1 MVYLLDLKITD
12 FCKYY
17 CRKEVFHCCRYSLPL
32 EKIVRMLSID
42 PKEVSTGKCHQYLL
56 GAVGPRPI
64 AFASTLD
71 SKGQPNLS
79 PFSFFNVFS
88 ANPPILVFSPARR
101 GRDNTVKHT
110 YLNVKATGEVV
121 INIVNF
127 DMVQQMSLSSTEYPE
142 GVNEFTKSGFTML
155 ESEKVRPFRVAE
167 SPAQFEC
174 KVLEVVELGSEGG
187 AGNLVICE
195 VLKMHFDENILGED
209 GYIDQ
214 HKIDQVA
221 RMGGNWYTRAN
232 MGMFEVPK
240 PLSKLGIGVDQI
252 PSEIKNSKVLTGNDL
267 GKLGNVEMLPTEAE
281 IKAFLMENEQAAQIV
296 KTGDTEKRHLQA
308 QLFLEKNEPLKAWK
322 ILLAKTI

>member
-1 MVYLLDLKITD
+1 
-12 FCKYY
+12 
-17 CRKEVFHCCRYSLPL
+17 
-32 EKIVRMLSID
+32 MLTID

-64 AFASTLD
+64 AFASTID
-71 SKGQPNLS
+71 EHGRPNLS

-88 ANPPILVFSPARR
+88 ANPPILIFSPARR

-110 YLNVKATGEVV
+110 YLNAKSTGEVV

-127 DMVQQMSLSSTEYPE
+127 NMVQQASLSSTEYAE
-142 GVNEFTKSGFTML
+142 GVNEFEKAGFTML
-155 ESEKVRPFRVAE
+155 ESDIVKPFRVAE

-174 KVLEVVELGSEGG
+174 IIKEVIELGSEGG

-195 VLKMHFDENILGED
+195 VVKMHLDESILDETGF
-209 GYIDQ
+209 IDQ

-240 PLSKLGIGVDQI
+240 PLSTIGIGVDAI
-252 PSEIKNSKVLTGNDL
+252 SEEIRSSKVLTGNDL
-267 GKLGNVEMLPTEAE
+267 GKLGNVEALPTSEEIEIFISEDEEAAS
-281 IKAFLMENEQAAQIV
+281 IINS
-296 KTGDTEKRHLQA
+296 GDLEKIHRQA
-308 QLFLEKNEPLKAWK
+308 QQYLEKDEPAKAWK
-322 ILLAKTI
+322 LLLAKTV